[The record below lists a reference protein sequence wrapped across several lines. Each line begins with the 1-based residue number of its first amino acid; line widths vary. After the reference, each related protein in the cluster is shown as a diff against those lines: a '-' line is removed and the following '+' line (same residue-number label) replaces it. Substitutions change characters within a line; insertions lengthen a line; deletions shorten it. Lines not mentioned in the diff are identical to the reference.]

1 MADIK
6 TIMKELEQ
14 GVMSV
19 YTDDKYIQYLDT
31 MSKFHDYSVNNIMLI
46 LMQKPEATLV
56 AGYKA
61 WQKNFKRN
69 VRKGEKAIHI
79 IAPCPHKKKQEVVLA
94 DGTVEEKELVW
105 QTYTAVSVFDVSQT
119 EGEDLPTYGCD
130 ELDGTVDGYN
140 SLLTKIEKVS
150 PVTVNYEKFDGE
162 AKGFFDGTKV
172 VVQEGM
178 SELQTVKTLVH
189 EVAHAML
196 HGKGCAYEGADRNTK
211 EVQAESVAYT
221 VCKMLGLT
229 TDDYSFGYVAGW
241 SKGKDAKELTKS
253 MEVIRKTANRI
264 YEGVRA
270 A

>member
-1 MADIK
+1 MADVK
-6 TIMKELEQ
+6 AIMKELEQ

-31 MSKFHDYSVNNIMLI
+31 MSKFHDYSVNNIVLI

-79 IAPCPHKKKQEVVLA
+79 IAPCQHKKKQEVVLA

-119 EGEDLPTYGCD
+119 DGEDLPTYGCD
-130 ELDGTVDGYN
+130 QLQGTVEGYKD
-140 SLLTKIEKVS
+140 LLAKIENVS
-150 PVTVNYEKFDGE
+150 PVPVTYEDVDGG
-162 AKGFFDGTKV
+162 ANGFFVPSDGRIV
-172 VVQEGM
+172 VDKNM
-178 SELQTVKTLVH
+178 SELQTIKTLIH
-189 EVAHAML
+189 EVGHAIL
-196 HGKGCAYEGADRNTK
+196 HNKDAEKTDRNTK
-211 EVQAESVAYT
+211 EVQAESVAYV
-221 VCKMLGLT
+221 VCKMLGLDT
-229 TDDYSFGYVAGW
+229 SDYSFAYVAGW
-241 SKGKDAKELTKS
+241 SKDKDAKELTAS
-253 MEVIRKTANRI
+253 MEMIRNTANKI
-264 YEGVRA
+264 YQGVKA

>member
-1 MADIK
+1 MADMK
-6 TIMKELEQ
+6 QIMKELEQ

-31 MSKFHDYSVNNIMLI
+31 MSKFHDYSVNNIVLI
-46 LMQKPEATLV
+46 LMQNPEAKFV

-69 VRKGEKAIHI
+69 VKKGEKAIRI
-79 IAPCPHKKKQEVVLA
+79 IAPCPHKRKEHIVLA
-94 DGTVEEKELVW
+94 DGTIDEKEIVW
-105 QTYTAVSVFDVSQT
+105 QTYTSVCVFDVSQT
-119 EGEDLPTYGCD
+119 EGEDLPSYGCD
-130 ELDGTVDGYN
+130 ELQGTVDEYK
-140 SLLTKIEKVS
+140 SLLGKIEKIS
-150 PVTVNYEKFDGE
+150 PVAVNYETFDGE
-162 AKGFFDGTKV
+162 AKGFFDGDKV

-196 HGKGCAYEGADRNTK
+196 HGKGGEYEKADRNTK

-221 VCKMLGLT
+221 VCKMLGLQ
-229 TDDYSFGYVAGW
+229 TDDYSFSYVAGW
-241 SKGKDAKELTKS
+241 SKGKDAKELTAS
-253 MEVIRKTANRI
+253 METIRKTANKI
-264 YEGVRA
+264 YEWVRA